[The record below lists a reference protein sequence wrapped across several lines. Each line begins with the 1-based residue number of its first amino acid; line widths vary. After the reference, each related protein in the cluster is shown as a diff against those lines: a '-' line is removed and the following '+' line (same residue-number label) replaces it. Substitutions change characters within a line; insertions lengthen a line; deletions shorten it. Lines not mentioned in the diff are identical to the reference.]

1 MSYDNLYFSRYSYHF
16 IRNEIVA
23 LFHSL
28 KLKPLHIEYG
38 LFNAVRNIIDS
49 AVTYSIE
56 DIKKLSNGDKIIEAI
71 SLLKD
76 NRVFNDSPCRD
87 DEVITFFRNSI
98 GKPQVKIAYFILAE
112 SCNLSC
118 SYCFENIPP
127 ETSQNC
133 DSSSKIMSEKIAL
146 KSINFFERMLSL
158 YPSIEEDKD
167 IIFYGGEPLLNY
179 KVLLFIL
186 KEIKKRK
193 ESSNELW
200 NNVSLSIVTNG
211 TLLTKDMV
219 TEFNVLGLS
228 IGISVD
234 GPKEVTDE
242 NRFKHDKESVFDDI
256 MKSIDICKSE
266 NIDFSLSVTLS
277 ERSVNSYDSVIKFI
291 KDVNPSSI
299 GFNLLLT
306 NKNFSVYDGYNED
319 AANFLIN
326 AFKEF
331 RKDGL
336 YEDRMMRKVNAFVK
350 SEVYPFDCGAT
361 GGSQL
366 VFSPSGKIGI
376 CHGYLNGKKF
386 FPTNVDD
393 IDFLPDSNSVF
404 LNWGKR
410 SPLNMDRCQECE
422 SLGICGGGCPMNAD
436 KNHGSIWELDDR
448 FCVHAKK
455 TFEWLIWD
463 LYEMTIGNK

>member
-1 MSYDNLYFSRYSYHF
+1 MSYDKLYFSKYSHHF
-16 IRNEIVA
+16 IRNGIVA

-28 KLKPLHIEYG
+28 KLKPLYIEYS
-38 LFNAVRNIIDS
+38 LFNDIRSLIDS
-49 AVTYSIE
+49 DTTYSVE
-56 DIKKLSNGDKIIEAI
+56 DISELSNGDKIIEAI
-71 SLLKD
+71 DLLKD
-76 NRVFNDSPCRD
+76 NRVINDSPGRD
-87 DEVITFFRNSI
+87 DEVIKFFRESI
-98 GKPQVKIAYFILAE
+98 GKPQIKIAYFILAE

-118 SYCFENIPP
+118 SYCFENIHP
-127 ETSQNC
+127 ETSQGC
-133 DSSSKIMSEKIAL
+133 DSPSKIMSEEIGL
-146 KSINFFERMLSL
+146 KSINFYEKMLSL
-158 YPSIEEDKD
+158 YPSIEEEKD

-179 KVLLFIL
+179 KVLLFTL
-186 KEIKKRK
+186 REIRKRK
-193 ESSNELW
+193 ESSTKLW
-200 NNVSLSIVTNG
+200 NNVNISIVTNG
-211 TLLTKDMV
+211 TLLTRNMAKELKD
-219 TEFNVLGLS
+219 LGLS

-242 NRFKHDKESVFDDI
+242 NRFNHNKKSVFVDI

-277 ERSVNSYDSVIKFI
+277 EKSVNSYGSVIKFI

-319 AANFLIN
+319 AADFLIK

-361 GGSQL
+361 GGNQL
-366 VFSPSGKIGI
+366 VFSPTGRIGI

-393 IDFLPDSNSVF
+393 IDFLPNSNSVF
-404 LNWGKR
+404 LNWAKR
-410 SPLNMDRCQECE
+410 SPLNMDQCQECE